1 MDTNN
6 QNDGDIIFE
15 FFKKLTNNDLQPKD
29 RQQPFNLYFGAE
41 RRRKILDAIMLEP
54 SSKLKAAGEQILTN
68 YRGSL
73 EKCLEREKR
82 AIQEMKEKGQD
93 YADDDLDMRRF
104 MEKRI
109 TEWEKAKQPDPRDLE
124 MLISDLNWR
133 SKVEILDSKSNRDLK
148 AMFGMK

>member
-1 MDTNN
+1 MLDNAHKEKAS
-6 QNDGDIIFE
+6 GE
-15 FFKKLTNNDLQPKD
+15 
-29 RQQPFNLYFGAE
+29 
-41 RRRKILDAIMLEP
+41 KILN
-54 SSKLKAAGEQILTN
+54 N

-73 EKCLEREKR
+73 EKMMDREKK

-93 YADDDLDMRRF
+93 YADDDLQMKRF

-124 MLISDLNWR
+124 VLISDLNWR